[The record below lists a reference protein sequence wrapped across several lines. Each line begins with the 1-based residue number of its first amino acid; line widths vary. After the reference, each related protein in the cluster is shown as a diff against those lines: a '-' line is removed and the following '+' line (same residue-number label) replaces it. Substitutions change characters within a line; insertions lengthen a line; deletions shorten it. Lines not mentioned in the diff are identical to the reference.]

1 MKLKSH
7 SLYLA
12 VIIGTVTAM
21 YREGHK
27 GSTRIAV
34 NSIENCHDENTDI
47 SSTSEPHIGGVR
59 VDKATDDDN
68 AEDVQARVQ
77 YSEQGTSHQEFCS
90 RLEQNAEYYS
100 CEQFLK
106 RLTSKSQNQALQL
119 CFSDNQNNQQE
130 VSKLMSS
137 SDFPSKTMA
146 GSISDESQK
155 DENHT
160 AVTHTGNMYA
170 DEIRKMES
178 SSASGL
184 YIKGRHASA

>member
-1 MKLKSH
+1 M
-7 SLYLA
+7 
-12 VIIGTVTAM
+12 GTVTAM

-27 GSTRIAV
+27 RCIRSAV
-34 NSIENCHDENTDI
+34 GPTENCHDENTDI

-59 VDKATDDDN
+59 VDKTTDDN
-68 AEDVQARVQ
+68 TAEDVQARVQ
-77 YSEQGTSHQEFCS
+77 YSEQGISHQEFCS
-90 RLEQNAEYYS
+90 RLEQNPEYNS

-106 RLTSKSQNQALQL
+106 RLTSKSQNQAPQL
-119 CFSDNQNNQQE
+119 CFSDNQNNQEE
-130 VSKLMSS
+130 VSKLMAS

-146 GSISDESQK
+146 GSMSDESQK

-170 DEIRKMES
+170 EEIRKMES